1 VHYLALSYESASSSR
16 LVSTQSYRSFQSSG
30 RDRNSYYHPLFLRGL
45 PHLCK
50 AMKRPGV
57 AKKLAADPGK
67 YAQVLLFR
75 CTFRVDNI
83 HLAH

>member
-1 VHYLALSYESASSSR
+1 MSLPH
-16 LVSTQSYRSFQSSG
+16 LVDLFQLTPCRSFESSG

-67 YAQVLLFR
+67 HAQAFLF
-75 CTFRVDNI
+75 
-83 HLAH
+83 